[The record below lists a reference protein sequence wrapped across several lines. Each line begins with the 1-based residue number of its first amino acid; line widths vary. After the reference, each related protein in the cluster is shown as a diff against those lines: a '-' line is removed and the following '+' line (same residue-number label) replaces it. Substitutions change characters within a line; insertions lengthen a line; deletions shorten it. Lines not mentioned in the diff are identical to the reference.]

1 MGSYV
6 ALNITYYWGK
16 KNTSPAIFL
25 YFAVTIIV
33 GSYVV
38 LNMFVG
44 VFVDVYLNV
53 VAHIKD
59 AQKTVKK
66 LKIQMAFEEPQ
77 GWLRHRIHEGMSTT
91 G

>member
-1 MGSYV
+1 M
-6 ALNITYYWGK
+6 
-16 KNTSPAIFL
+16 
-25 YFAVTIIV
+25 

-53 VAHIKD
+53 VAHTD
-59 AQKTVKK
+59 AEKKVKK
-66 LKIQMAFEEPQ
+66 LKIQKVLEEPQ
-77 GWLRHRIHEGMSTT
+77 GWLRQRIHKGMSTT

>member
-1 MGSYV
+1 
-6 ALNITYYWGK
+6 LEK

-53 VAHIKD
+53 VAHMD
-59 AQKTVKK
+59 AEKKVKK

-77 GWLRHRIHEGMSTT
+77 GWLRQRIHKGMSTT